1 MAIHVPGLIGIIVFY
16 LLILVIGLIA
26 GRKKNKTGD
35 TDELL
40 LAGRN
45 LGFFVAVMTYTGDKF
60 RKNIFDVLAHDFF
73 FYRQKTKVAFF
84 FR

>member
-1 MAIHVPGLIGIIVFY
+1 MAIHIPGLIGIIIFY

-45 LGFFVAVMTYTGDKF
+45 LGFFVAVMTYTATLVGGAYINGTAEVMGRDGL
-60 RKNIFDVLAHDFF
+60 IWC
-73 FYRQKTKVAFF
+73 VAP
-84 FR
+84 